1 MGHAVHP
8 VHEQIR
14 AATFACGGDVSLR
27 VYAAGECVNV
37 FLRDCGADVSSF
49 SSLLCRLALDLQLA
63 VLIYVLLICHAQV
76 DSRLQGATT
85 NNRSSPATTGNSG
98 VCVCV
103 CVLHKVQRY
112 PFCETNLHML
122 FVDDYIQ

>member
-37 FLRDCGADVSSF
+37 FLRKRLLLIVSS
-49 SSLLCRLALDLQLA
+49 RL
-63 VLIYVLLICHAQV
+63 
-76 DSRLQGATT
+76 
-85 NNRSSPATTGNSG
+85 
-98 VCVCV
+98 VCAR
-103 CVLHKVQRY
+103 KV
-112 PFCETNLHML
+112 
-122 FVDDYIQ
+122 